1 MMRRIREFTYSRHC
15 GAMLHAMTLLLF
27 LSPLHAADKNPVPR
41 FVSLRPSEVN
51 ARVGPGPEY
60 PVQWI
65 FVRAGLP
72 VEVTAEFDTWRR
84 IRDVEGD
91 EGWVHQ
97 NMLCSKRRGVISC
110 PEAIVYRE
118 ENAFSPP
125 LVRLQQGVIVDIG
138 KCRGEWCRV
147 QINEYKGWI
156 RREFLWGIYPQEN
169 LG

>member
-1 MMRRIREFTYSRHC
+1 MDCRAPLK
-15 GAMLHAMTLLLF
+15 GLAMTIYILLAL
-27 LSPLHAADKNPVPR
+27 LILTPVQASEKNPIPR

-60 PVQWI
+60 PVKWV
-65 FVRAGLP
+65 FLKAGLP

-84 IRDVEGD
+84 IRDVEGA

-97 NMLCSKRRGVISC
+97 NMLCSKRRAVVSC
-110 PEAIVYRE
+110 PEVLMHRLDDATSPAIV
-118 ENAFSPP
+118 
-125 LVRLQQGVIVDIG
+125 RLEQGVIVDIQ

-147 QINEYKGWI
+147 QINDFKGWI
-156 RREFLWGIYPQEN
+156 KRSSLWGIYPEEN